1 MQDCCFHG
9 TVLLLYTCFVYYMF
23 MGFFAYALYCSVTC
37 KTLPVIQGSTKGPIL
52 GEVFLNLTN
61 YLSSEDSTAISL
73 PLKKCNSGTVLQVG
87 FNRCAVFPSYRISKS
102 LVFSYDSM
110 VHHSFSLCSYGSN

>member
-1 MQDCCFHG
+1 MYYIV
-9 TVLLLYTCFVYYMF
+9 VLLAKHYM
-23 MGFFAYALYCSVTC
+23 L
-37 KTLPVIQGSTKGPIL
+37 QGSTKGAIV

-87 FNRCAVFPSYRISKS
+87 FNNCAVFPLQNFQKFG
-102 LVFSYDSM
+102 VFI
-110 VHHSFSLCSYGSN
+110 